1 MKEGTTHGGLVAFD
15 PGLAPSSGTGWA
27 RFHYGE
33 LFSAGVLVPV
43 KGTLE
48 DKLRE
53 LARQAHTATNSTDT
67 VVMEHMRIYPG
78 PRQKG
83 DQNDLID
90 LAVLEGMILGATNP
104 AGIVLVSARTWKGN
118 VPKDIMG
125 KRILAALSEAER
137 AQIEGK
143 GKRMHNAL
151 DAIGIG
157 LWALGR
163 LR

>member
-1 MKEGTTHGGLVAFD
+1 MIVIKPVGLVAFD
-15 PGLAPSSGTGWA
+15 PGLSSASGTGWA
-27 RFHYGE
+27 RFHQKLLYA
-33 LFSAGVLVPV
+33 AGVLIPV
-43 KGTLE
+43 KGSLE
-48 DKLRE
+48 DKLRD

-67 VVMEHMRIYPG
+67 VVVEHMRIYPG

-118 VPKDIMG
+118 VPKDVMG
-125 KRILAALSEAER
+125 KRILATLSELER
-137 AQIEGK
+137 ETIEGK

-151 DAIGIG
+151 DAVGIG